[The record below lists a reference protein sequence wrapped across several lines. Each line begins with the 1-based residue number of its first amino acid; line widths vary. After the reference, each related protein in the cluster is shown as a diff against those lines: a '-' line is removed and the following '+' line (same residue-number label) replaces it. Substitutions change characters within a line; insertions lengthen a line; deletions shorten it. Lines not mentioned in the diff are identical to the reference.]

1 MPHVQLREA
10 AENYTAHTT
19 LAYYFTCL
27 RDIYLQQ
34 LSESTLLRMMI
45 SANLIS
51 IRDYQITSCSLLP
64 LRSRFAMWRLVCGSG
79 GVSILNGSRA
89 KAGSR
94 SGPRIM

>member
-34 LSESTLLRMMI
+34 LHS
-45 SANLIS
+45 
-51 IRDYQITSCSLLP
+51 SLNP
-64 LRSRFAMWRLVCGSG
+64 S
-79 GVSILNGSRA
+79 
-89 KAGSR
+89 
-94 SGPRIM
+94 